1 MLYAPA
7 QGLFEEQAGKN
18 DWHLPMVGRISGAK
32 FALRGRTRLFVASD
46 EAVVACLDAR
56 TGALLWR
63 QVLPPED
70 VVQQMDILQK
80 PPAVVTWSRGSRWG
94 YSSWQGRHVIRVM
107 CLQERCPLRVFEP
120 ETWYQT
126 V

>member
-7 QGLFEEQAGKN
+7 QGLFEEQAGQN
-18 DWHLPMVGRISGAK
+18 DWHLPMVGRISTAN

-56 TGALLWR
+56 NGALLWR
-63 QVLPPED
+63 QVLPPQD

-80 PPAVVTWSRGSRWG
+80 PAAVVTWSRGSR
-94 YSSWQGRHVIRVM
+94 YLLLAGRLVILLAGRLVIRDMVVASST
-107 CLQERCPLRVFEP
+107 P
-120 ETWYQT
+120 
-126 V
+126 